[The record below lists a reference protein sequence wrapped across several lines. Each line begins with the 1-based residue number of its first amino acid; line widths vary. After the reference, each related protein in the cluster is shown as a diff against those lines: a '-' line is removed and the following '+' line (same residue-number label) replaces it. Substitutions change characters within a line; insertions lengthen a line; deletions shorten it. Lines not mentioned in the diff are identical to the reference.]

1 MSSWEIFEHFRVFPR
16 RQAYSSGLGSQKSGS
31 CPASGSGSV
40 ALLPA
45 ASMISACLAAVNSR
59 KTFAENMGKNMGEKH
74 RLKTVGKYT
83 HPEELR

>member
-1 MSSWEIFEHFRVFPR
+1 
-16 RQAYSSGLGSQKSGS
+16 
-31 CPASGSGSV
+31 
-40 ALLPA
+40 
-45 ASMISACLAAVNSR
+45 MISACLAAVNSR